1 MSRARRAARYRL
13 DTTAT
18 LKERDHGRWWIDKN
32 IVKPVVVTASSITDA
47 LKQYRDVVNK
57 QYYVSISD
65 NALKAK
71 RGMYIDLAGGGSDQ
85 IGYVITGATD
95 FDTDNGKCVKRY
107 VDLWISIVEEV
118 NPFDKEC
125 VILRS

>member
-1 MSRARRAARYRL
+1 MRRARRAVRYRL

-18 LKERDHGRWWIDKN
+18 LKERDHGHWWIDKN

-47 LKQYRDVVNK
+47 LKQYRDIVNK
-57 QYYVSISD
+57 QFYVSISD

-71 RGMYIDLAGGGSDQ
+71 RGMYIDLANGGADQ

-95 FDTDNGKCVKRY
+95 FDTGNGKSVKRY

-118 NPFDKEC
+118 NPFDNER
-125 VILRS
+125 VLIRG